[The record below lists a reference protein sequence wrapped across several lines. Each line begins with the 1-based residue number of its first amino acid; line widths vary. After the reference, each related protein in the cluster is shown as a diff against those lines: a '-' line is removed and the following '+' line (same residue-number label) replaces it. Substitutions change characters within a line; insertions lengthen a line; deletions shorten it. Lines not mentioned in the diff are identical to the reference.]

1 MIVCYQDS
9 MEPDN
14 TTPATTPAASAASSA
29 LPDPAIRYVIMPA
42 QTRVEEDTEAI
53 AEITDLIAREGY
65 ISLRVE
71 FRYWDPRSSNN
82 YTWRGKTVNVRLFDV
97 GMAEAV
103 VDGVREHLVRGSQAQ
118 GQGQKITP

>member
-1 MIVCYQDS
+1 

-14 TTPATTPAASAASSA
+14 TTPSTAADTVASA
-29 LPDPAIRYVIMPA
+29 LPDPEIRYVIMPA
-42 QTRVEEDTEAI
+42 QTTVEEDADAI
-53 AEITDLIAREGY
+53 AEIADLIAQEGY

-71 FRYWDPRSSNN
+71 FRYWNPRTSNN

-103 VDGVREHLVRGSQAQ
+103 VDGVREHLARRAQ
-118 GQGQKITP
+118 KATSKLTGEP